1 MKYKIV
7 QVAAI
12 DYSIVKLLANLNE
25 NTIRAGYEV
34 HIITSKGPY
43 RDLLESQGYIVHDVN
58 IDRSIKPISNL
69 KTIWNLRK
77 VLKNIKPDILH
88 VHTPIASVLAR
99 IAGKLAKVP
108 SIIYTAHGFY
118 FHDNMPAKK
127 YKLFFTIEK
136 LIGKYFTDYIFT
148 QSQEDYTL
156 ALENN
161 FRPEKKMVWI
171 SNGID
176 LDNKFNYEAMTNN
189 ENLKI
194 SLGFKEEEFIITF
207 VGRLVEE
214 KGILDLLKAADG
226 LPHNIKLVIIGEL
239 PDKERDNSIIE
250 KINYY
255 RGNENILFTGQ
266 IENINEFMFVSD
278 AFCLPSYREG
288 MPRSIIEAMAM
299 RNAIIATNIRGSRE
313 EVIDGETGYL
323 IDIERPD
330 LIKDKILELYN
341 NRILLTKMQQKSY
354 ERAHAL
360 YDENDVISKQ
370 LAVFESVI

>member
-1 MKYKIV
+1 MKRKIV

-12 DYSIVKLLANLNE
+12 DYSIVKLLSNLNE
-25 NTIRAGYEV
+25 NTLKAGYEV
-34 HIITSKGPY
+34 HIITSKGQY
-43 RDLLESQGYIVHDVN
+43 RELLESQGYIVHDVN

-69 KTIWNLRK
+69 KTILSLSK

-118 FHDNMPAKK
+118 FHDNMPTRK
-127 YKLFFTIEK
+127 YKVFFTIEK

-148 QSQEDYTL
+148 QSREDYTL

-161 FRPEKKMVWI
+161 FRPENRMVWI

-176 LDNKFNYEAMTNN
+176 LDNKFNYEIMTKKG
-189 ENLKI
+189 NLKA
-194 SLGFKEEEFIITF
+194 SFGFNEKDFIITF

-214 KGILDLLKAADG
+214 KGILDLLKAADE
-226 LPHNIKLVIIGEL
+226 LPTDVKLVIIGEL
-239 PDKERDNSIIE
+239 PEKERDNTIIE
-250 KINYY
+250 KIDFYKE
-255 RGNENILFTGQ
+255 NENIVFTGQ
-266 IENINEFMFVSD
+266 IENINEYLYISE

-299 RNAIIATNIRGSRE
+299 KNAIIATNIRGSRE
-313 EVIDGETGYL
+313 EVVDGETGYL
-323 IDIERPD
+323 IGVERPD
-330 LIKDKILELYN
+330 LIKDRILKLYN
-341 NRILLTKMQQKSY
+341 NRGLLNEMQQKSY
-354 ERAHAL
+354 DRAHEL

-370 LAVFESVI
+370 LSVFESVI

>member
-1 MKYKIV
+1 MEY
-7 QVAAI
+7 
-12 DYSIVKLLANLNE
+12 
-25 NTIRAGYEV
+25 T
-34 HIITSKGPY
+34 KGF
-43 RDLLESQGYIVHDVN
+43 
-58 IDRSIKPISNL
+58 
-69 KTIWNLRK
+69 
-77 VLKNIKPDILH
+77 KNIKPDILH

-156 ALENN
+156 AIENK
-161 FRPEKKMVWI
+161 FRPENKIVWI

-176 LDNKFNYEAMTNN
+176 LDNKFNYETMASN
-189 ENLKI
+189 ENLKN
-194 SLGFKEEEFIITF
+194 SLGFSEEDFIITF
-207 VGRLVEE
+207 VGRLVKE
-214 KGILDLLKAADG
+214 KGILDLLEAADG

-255 RGNENILFTGQ
+255 RDTENILFTGQ
-266 IENINEFMFVSD
+266 IENINEFLFISD

-323 IDIERPD
+323 IDVERPD
-330 LIKDKILELYN
+330 LIKDKILELYY
-341 NRILLTKMQQKSY
+341 NRTLLTEMQQKSY

-360 YDENDVISKQ
+360 YDENDVISTQ